1 MSPHGRE
8 LVRSEW
14 VVALALIVLIPCLVG
29 LWWVD
34 RQRAIDVR
42 QVQAIESW
50 AAYDAAMG
58 SCDRGNVLRAAADD
72 QATALRQ
79 VSFILSAF
87 LDSSVDLREG
97 AGRPGLA
104 DEAGRARD
112 AIARIADQIPPTP
125 QIECDEVIRPPQV
138 PRPSD

>member
-14 VVALALIVLIPCLVG
+14 VMALALLVLIPCLIG

-42 QVQAIESW
+42 RVQAIEAW
-50 AAYDAAMG
+50 AAYDASMG
-58 SCDRGNVLRAAADD
+58 SCQRGNVLRASADD
-72 QATALRQ
+72 QAVALRQ

-87 LDSSVDLREG
+87 LDSSVDLRLG

-104 DEAGRARD
+104 EEARRARD
-112 AIARIADQIPPTP
+112 AVAHIAERLPSTP
-125 QIECDEVIRPPQV
+125 QIVCREVIRPPAV